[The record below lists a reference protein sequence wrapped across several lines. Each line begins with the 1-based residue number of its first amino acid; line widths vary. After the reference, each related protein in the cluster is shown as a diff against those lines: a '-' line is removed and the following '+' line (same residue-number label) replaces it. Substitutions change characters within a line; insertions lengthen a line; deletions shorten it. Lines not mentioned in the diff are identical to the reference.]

1 MTALK
6 PRESI
11 KVKAALSLIAIHGH
25 NPRPVQ
31 QQAQAAIAKGQPAA
45 IAYKNAVD
53 AFINRTPA
61 MGNTLHLA
69 VDLIHHSDD
78 ATVAMYDK
86 ALTAYNNTADE
97 SHLESLA
104 PMILADAKALAISNG
119 EVSEAEAANWT
130 IDDAL
135 GSTPEAYADTPDVPD
150 AATPAPG
157 QTVASSFGFNGLPA
171 PAAQVPAASGNAPA
185 SGPQG
190 ASTSPR
196 GAGPR
201 PPQWVHGPTGYVLTS
216 AAPSGP
222 QAGQSVTGYD
232 PYRGGRDAT
241 GIRVPLT
248 GDAARRSHGTPVA
261 DVNYVQTAR
270 GLRVA
275 PTGEAARREA
285 GVPLGYDA

>member
-6 PRESI
+6 PREAI

-53 AFINRTPA
+53 AFISRTPA

-69 VDLIHHSDD
+69 VDLIHASDD

-104 PMILADAKALAISNG
+104 PMILADAKALAISTG
-119 EVSEAEAANWT
+119 EVSEADAANWT

-135 GSTPEAYADTPDVPD
+135 GSNDAAFADTYDVPD
-150 AATPAPG
+150 AASIPPG

-171 PAAQVPAASGNAPA
+171 PASQAPAAPAQAPA
-185 SGPQG
+185 KG
-190 ASTSPR
+190 
-196 GAGPR
+196 
-201 PPQWVHGPTGYVLTS
+201 PQWVQGPTGYVLTS
-216 AAPSGP
+216 QAPSGP
-222 QAGQSVTGYD
+222 QAGQSMTGYD
-232 PYRGGRDAT
+232 PYRGGQDAT
-241 GIRVPLT
+241 GIRVPQT
-248 GDAARRSHGTPVA
+248 GEAARRSHGTPVG
-261 DVNYVQTAR
+261 DVNYVQTAT